1 MLLSRMTNQTHNQE
15 DARMTTADLS
25 ETTEEQITEDVRG
38 AEQTEERKEALAAAL
53 AEQGNS
59 RDPEAI
65 LETRTTAFWTA
76 LHELF
81 QEHGF
86 QIVPA
91 MSTKRVGETGDEVL
105 VRATW
110 GVRATSE

>member
-1 MLLSRMTNQTHNQE
+1 MDQ
-15 DARMTTADLS
+15 A
-25 ETTEEQITEDVRG
+25 ETTEKQTTEDNKETN
-38 AEQTEERKEALAAAL
+38 APELTEERKEALAAAL

-105 VRATW
+105 IRATW